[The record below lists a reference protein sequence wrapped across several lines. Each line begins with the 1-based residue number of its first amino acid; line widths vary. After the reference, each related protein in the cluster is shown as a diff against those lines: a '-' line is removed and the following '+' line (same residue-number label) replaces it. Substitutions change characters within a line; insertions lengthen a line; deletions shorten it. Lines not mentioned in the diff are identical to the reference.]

1 MRDGPLRRSV
11 KAVALGVF
19 YAALGLDR
27 LLARS
32 ARRDTFLLGGDCR
45 RCAACCEAPAIRVGV
60 LTWHLPLVQA
70 LFLWWQ
76 EKVNGFVLRERSDD
90 DDRVFVFKCTHF
102 DWEHR
107 RCDSYASRP
116 GMCRDY
122 PRALMYQPH
131 PEMLPGCGYRPIARN
146 AKRLLRVL
154 DAQPMTDEQR
164 ARLKKDLFLE

>member
-1 MRDGPLRRSV
+1 MRDGPFRRTI
-11 KAVALGVF
+11 KAVALGAF
-19 YAALGLDR
+19 YVTLGVDR
-27 LLARS
+27 LLARA
-32 ARRDTFLLGGDCR
+32 ARHRSFLLGGECR
-45 RCAACCEAPAIRVGV
+45 RCAKCCEAPAIRVGF
-60 LTWHLPLVQA
+60 LTWYLPALRAVFLAWQA
-70 LFLWWQ
+70 R
-76 EKVNGFVLRERSDD
+76 VNGFVLREASE

-131 PEMLPGCGYRPIARN
+131 PEMLPGCGHRPIARD
-146 AKRLLRVL
+146 AKRFLRVL